1 MKVDLDVEVTLS
13 PSRGVTVS
21 FDSGLEISLDCS
33 TCSRTHRTVVFDALG
48 QPGRCT
54 PDGHPFDGEIGQK
67 RVTTHGLWHKS
78 YRCVIPLSY
87 QYQQVK
93 DKKYPSHVSSPVPTW
108 ARVHF
113 ATTCPDCGRSSNVS
127 TQNNIVRPYTFSC
140 TCGKVLYT
148 ETASHPT
155 FKVRDA

>member
-1 MKVDLDVEVTLS
+1 MKVELDVEVTLS
-13 PSRGVTVS
+13 TSRGVIVT

-33 TCSRTHRTVVFDALG
+33 TCGRTHRTVVFDALG

-54 PDGHPFDGEIGQK
+54 PDGHPFDGEIGHK

-93 DKKYPSHVSSPVPTW
+93 DKKYPSRISSPVPTW

-113 ATTCPDCGRSSNVS
+113 AAACPDCGRSSNVS

-148 ETASHPT
+148 ERASQPT
-155 FKVRDA
+155 FKVCDA